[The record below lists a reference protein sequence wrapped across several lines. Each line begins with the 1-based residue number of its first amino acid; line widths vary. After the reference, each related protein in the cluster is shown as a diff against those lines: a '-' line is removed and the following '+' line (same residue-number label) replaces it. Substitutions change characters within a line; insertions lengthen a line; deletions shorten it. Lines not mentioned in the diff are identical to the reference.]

1 MQINGMLECSVLG
14 FPPSLQAR
22 EAAQRQI
29 PSTSFHG
36 YFQSSHEG
44 PEPPATSS
52 VVQGKQGAISRDD
65 SCGGLQPFHPP
76 SPSPLMTASLE
87 WVGSYSWGHGEG
99 SEVIRD
105 ESRLA
110 GGSAVTTAGEVSSAQ
125 AGRFC
130 PSRNPPCCYLL
141 FPPWN
146 QRFPVPISSDP
157 LRLREC
163 LTEGLKAAPLP
174 CFLRAVPGCRGHPL
188 THLPVHA
195 GKFQPLLIPPWQFQ
209 LRPTGSSFHPRA
221 PPPFC
226 PCPCGH
232 LHARAL
238 PSV

>member
-87 WVGSYSWGHGEG
+87 WVGSYFWGHGEG
-99 SEVIRD
+99 LKLSGMNPGWQEA
-105 ESRLA
+105 RLLLQQGKSALLRQEDSVQA
-110 GGSAVTTAGEVSSAQ
+110 GIHLAVTCFFLHGINVSLFLSAVT
-125 AGRFC
+125 
-130 PSRNPPCCYLL
+130 P
-141 FPPWN
+141 
-146 QRFPVPISSDP
+146 
-157 LRLREC
+157 
-163 LTEGLKAAPLP
+163 
-174 CFLRAVPGCRGHPL
+174 
-188 THLPVHA
+188 
-195 GKFQPLLIPPWQFQ
+195 
-209 LRPTGSSFHPRA
+209 
-221 PPPFC
+221 
-226 PCPCGH
+226 
-232 LHARAL
+232 
-238 PSV
+238 